1 MSVEFRSRF
10 YSHRFPKTIF
20 KIKFKKYNFYFTQNC
35 LFCYFSFE
43 KKFCSQKK
51 TLLFRK
57 CPHLC
62 KRKLKW
68 DFTMFVESKNQRF
81 SVVIIKSRKLIKSL
95 QAIRFV
101 SKQFFNKSDIS
112 ACENHMMFKLM
123 RIFFTYFAKIK
134 LIIIFSFRFPSVFH
148 FPHNHCGIMCLLA
161 FTRTLIVCFSFT
173 RYSHAFHIFVCS
185 MFLHVRYLPA
195 FHIFFSHTFHIYATS
210 MRFICYTHTYLLCL
224 HGFHISTAFMK
235 ITYTFSVQI
244 LTYTLYA
251 FHTHAFLLYPRS
263 YKLFNLS
270 HPCTL
275 V

>member
-1 MSVEFRSRF
+1 MFSLNCIKICQLSSDRVSIHIVFSKLSSKLNSRNIIF
-10 YSHRFPKTIF
+10 ISH
-20 KIKFKKYNFYFTQNC
+20 KIVYFAI
-35 LFCYFSFE
+35 
-43 KKFCSQKK
+43 FCSRKNFVRKK
-51 TLLFRK
+51 KLLFRK

-148 FPHNHCGIMCLLA
+148 FPHNHCGIMCLLLYTYIDRML
-161 FTRTLIVCFSFT
+161 FI
-173 RYSHAFHIFVCS
+173 HALFACISYIC
-185 MFLHVRYLPA
+185 MFYVLSCALLACVPY
-195 FHIFFSHTFHIYATS
+195 FFSHTFHIYATS

-224 HGFHISTAFMK
+224 HGFHISTAFMISHIRFPYK
-235 ITYTFSVQI
+235 FSHI
-244 LTYTLYA
+244 RCMRFTRM
-251 FHTHAFLLYPRS
+251 RS
-263 YKLFNLS
+263 YFIHVLINCS
-270 HPCTL
+270 I
-275 V
+275 

>member
-195 FHIFFSHTFHIYATS
+195 FHIFSLIHFIYTLLPCVLSVTRIHIYSACTD
-210 MRFICYTHTYLLCL
+210 FIYPLLL
-224 HGFHISTAFMK
+224 
-235 ITYTFSVQI
+235 
-244 LTYTLYA
+244 
-251 FHTHAFLLYPRS
+251 
-263 YKLFNLS
+263 
-270 HPCTL
+270 
-275 V
+275 

>member
-1 MSVEFRSRF
+1 MSILLFFVRE
-10 YSHRFPKTIF
+10 
-20 KIKFKKYNFYFTQNC
+20 KI
-35 LFCYFSFE
+35 LFA
-43 KKFCSQKK
+43 KKK

-134 LIIIFSFRFPSVFH
+134 LIIIFSFRFPFVFH
-148 FPHNHCGIMCLLA
+148 YPHNHCGIMCLLA

-185 MFLHVRYLPA
+185 MSFACALLACVPY
-195 FHIFFSHTFHIYATS
+195 FFFSYISYIRYFHAFYLLHAYIFTLLARISYIHCFYENHIYVFRTNSHIYAVCVS
-210 MRFICYTHTYLLCL
+210 HACVLAL
-224 HGFHISTAFMK
+224 ST
-235 ITYTFSVQI
+235 
-244 LTYTLYA
+244 
-251 FHTHAFLLYPRS
+251 FL
-263 YKLFNLS
+263 
-270 HPCTL
+270 
-275 V
+275 